1 MTQTPSTTITTAESS
16 FTDNLDLET
25 KRDIDA
31 YSYRVEVVETGE
43 ELPVV
48 FRHRDL
54 IPTNG

>member
-1 MTQTPSTTITTAESS
+1 M
-16 FTDNLDLET
+16 FTDDLDLET

-31 YSYRVEVVETGE
+31 YSYRVEFLKTGE
-43 ELPVV
+43 ELPVA